1 MLSASSTTI
10 TAPVFR
16 WYSSADLSGTPHVGA
31 TYDLA
36 GLTAGTYIYYVTVEG
51 TGVCENLPAD
61 AKVVTVTVG
70 EAPAT
75 PQVQADVNLS
85 SGQSTTLSAS
95 LGTPAPAG
103 VEIVWYDAPTG
114 GTQLGTGVTYMTGV
128 LTTTTTF
135 YVAARNTTTGCESLT
150 RAEVTVIVDGI
161 VPGDCLV
168 ANAQTVNTYPICVFC
183 SVENASYAVRSEEHT
198 SELQSLM
205 RISYAVFCLK

>member
-1 MLSASSTTI
+1 MVSLCFFFLMIRRPPRSTRTDTLFPSTTL
-10 TAPVFR
+10 FR
-16 WYSSADLSGTPHVGA
+16 S
-31 TYDLA
+31 
-36 GLTAGTYIYYVTVEG
+36 
-51 TGVCENLPAD
+51 